1 VGDIYFCFGNLSMKK
16 VFILFSLPFIMASCV
31 TSKVYKD
38 LQGKYAD
45 IEFDNSKL
53 RKEND
58 SLASAGQLSENY
70 LQEIQGQQSALQKK
84 AQELTTELESFR
96 GRYTDLNQSYEYLLE
111 NNNNLLA
118 DNQRENKKL
127 VGKLNTLQNDLARK
141 EDSLRNESDRLQG
154 LEQAVQSREVRIN
167 ELESAMSRKDSVVD
181 EVKRSLKNALL
192 NFDGKGLTVETRDG
206 KVYVSL
212 ENRLL
217 FPSASWT
224 VQAEGTKALQDLAAV
239 LAENPDLRVMVEG
252 HTDADAFKGR
262 TAVKDNWDLSVMRA
276 TSIVKIITENPGVKK
291 ENIIAAGR
299 SEYVPIA
306 ENETTEG
313 KAKNR
318 RTEIIIT
325 PDLSELS
332 DILDK

>member
-1 VGDIYFCFGNLSMKK
+1 MKK
-16 VFILFSLPFIMASCV
+16 VFLLLSLPFLMASCV
-31 TSKVYKD
+31 SSKVYKD
-38 LQGKYAD
+38 LQGKYAE
-45 IEFDNSKL
+45 IEFENSEL
-53 RKEND
+53 RKDID
-58 SLASAGQLSENY
+58 SLASANQVAENY
-70 LQEIQGQQSALQKK
+70 LQELQSQQKALQEK
-84 AQELTTELESFR
+84 AKEQEVYLESLR
-96 GRYTDLNQSYEYLLE
+96 GRYNDLNQSYEYLLE

-118 DNQRENKKL
+118 NNQRENKKL
-127 VGKLNTLQNDLARK
+127 VEKLNTLQSDLARK
-141 EDSLRNESDRLQG
+141 EDSLRNESDRLG
-154 LEQAVQSREVRIN
+154 KLEQAVQSREARIN
-167 ELESAMSRKDSVVD
+167 ELESAIARKDSVVD
-181 EVKRSLKNALL
+181 EVKRSLKDALL

-224 VQAEGTKALQDLAAV
+224 VQSEGTKALQDLAEV
-239 LAENPDLRVMVEG
+239 LAQNPDLNVMVEG
-252 HTDADAFKGR
+252 HTDGDAFNGR

-276 TSIVKIITENPGVKK
+276 TSIVKIITANPGVKK

-306 ENETTEG
+306 SNETPEG

-332 DILDK
+332 EILD